1 MEVVAVGV
9 GWVAWSGV
17 VALIGPW
24 GGFVV
29 GAFAVVEASAAV
41 ERIVAGVAFAGLAF
55 AGLVC
60 VEVRTSAVGEAFV
73 AVEPCAV
80 VEASAGASVA
90 ASAPLARIDHAVH
103 SHHSIPGIPTLPASI
118 VSPILPRPYAEMSLH
133 TWKDSPHPPGSGRPG
148 YPAPCPPTFRTR
160 PATWR
165 GRLDGRRRSSLRTP
179 TSARIADP
187 TSGASWTPARRLW
200 MSFLGYCA
208 ETLRGRRLF

>member
-1 MEVVAVGV
+1 MEVVAAGV

-41 ERIVAGVAFAGLAF
+41 EASVAVEKIVAGVAF

-118 VSPILPRPYAEMSLH
+118 VSPILPPLYAEMGFH

-165 GRLDGRRRSSLRTP
+165 RRLDGRRRSSLRTP
-179 TSARIADP
+179 TSARTAGPIP
-187 TSGASWTPARRLW
+187 CASWTPARRLW

-208 ETLRGRRLF
+208 LIRS